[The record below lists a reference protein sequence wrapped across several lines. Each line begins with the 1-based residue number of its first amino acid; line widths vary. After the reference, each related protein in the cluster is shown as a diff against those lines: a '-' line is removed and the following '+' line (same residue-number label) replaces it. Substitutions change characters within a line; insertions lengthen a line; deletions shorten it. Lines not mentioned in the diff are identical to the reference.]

1 MKGKESSASVKKML
15 TQLNPGK
22 EKEMLYKDYQK
33 KKAVLMGTIAV
44 IGFVSALSLYL
55 SSRMETKL
63 AEGAHLI
70 RNEWGA
76 GDFKITLL
84 ARTDM
89 WNQKINLSVRERE
102 YTVTEKEE
110 LMKDLCQ
117 DLPDLIKGKNQDL
130 FHVTTNLSLVTSV
143 KGYPFWI
150 SWESMNQNR
159 IEADGT
165 VKREGISKEGE
176 WIMLKASI
184 RDKQQ
189 EVHEE
194 FEIKVFLLPEAL
206 TPEQLFF
213 RELENELTRKETS
226 SNREKRINLPQSL
239 NGQSINWKEQKKEY
253 SFWIFLLFLLGAA
266 AVGRGMDRDL
276 KRSIQKRNEQMMV
289 EYAGFVSMLRLYLIA
304 GLTTKNAFIQIAD
317 DYGRQKMTQGK
328 KCLYKEIK
336 TLCFQLENGMEEEQ
350 VYQQWGY
357 RCGEM
362 RYRRLSFLLGV
373 HLRQGNNQ
381 LIQLLAGEAET
392 AQEDRRNYA
401 RKLGEEAGTKLL
413 LPMIM
418 MLAVVMM
425 LVLLPAYM
433 GFGNM

>member
-1 MKGKESSASVKKML
+1 MKGTEDSAAVKKML

-22 EKEMLYKDYQK
+22 EKEMLYRDYQK

-44 IGFVSALSLYL
+44 IGFVSALSLHL
-55 SSRMETKL
+55 SSRMEAKL

-89 WNQKINLSVRERE
+89 WNQKINLFVRERQ
-102 YTVTEKEE
+102 YTVAEKEE
-110 LMKDLCQ
+110 LIETLRRAM
-117 DLPDLIKGKNQDL
+117 PDLIKGKNRDL
-130 FHVTTNLSLVTSV
+130 YHVTTNLNLVTSV

-150 SWESMNQNR
+150 NWESRNQER
-159 IEADGT
+159 IGADGT
-165 VKREGISKEGE
+165 VKREKIQEGGE
-176 WIMLKASI
+176 WVTLKASV

-189 EVHEE
+189 EIQDE
-194 FEIKVFLLPEAL
+194 FEVKVFLLPEAL
-206 TPEQLFF
+206 TSEELFF
-213 RELENELTRKETS
+213 RELEDEL
-226 SNREKRINLPQSL
+226 NREESNNSEKQLNLPQRFH
-239 NGQSINWKEQKKEY
+239 GQSIDWREQKKEY

-266 AVGRGMDRDL
+266 GAGRGMDRDL
-276 KRSIQKRNEQMMV
+276 KRSIQKRNEQLMA

-304 GLTTKNAFIQIAD
+304 GLTIKNAFIQIAD

-362 RYRRLSFLLGV
+362 RYRRLSFLLEV
-373 HLRQGNNQ
+373 HLRQGNGQ
-381 LIQLLAGEAET
+381 LIQLLAQEAET

-401 RKLGEEAGTKLL
+401 RKQGEEAGTKLL
-413 LPMIM
+413 LPMTM

-433 GFGNM
+433 GFGNL

>member
-1 MKGKESSASVKKML
+1 MKGKGNSVTVKKML
-15 TQLNPGK
+15 IQLNPGK
-22 EKEMLYKDYQK
+22 EKEMLYRDYQK
-33 KKAVLMGTIAV
+33 KKTILMGVIAV
-44 IGFVSALSLYL
+44 IGFVSALSLHL

-63 AEGAHLI
+63 AEGARLI

-76 GDFKITLL
+76 GDFKITLS

-89 WNQKINLSVRERE
+89 WNRKIALSVRERQ
-102 YTVTEKEE
+102 YTMTEKEE
-110 LMKDLCQ
+110 LMETLCQ
-117 DLPDLIKGKNQDL
+117 ALPDIIKGKNQDL
-130 FHVTTNLSLVTSV
+130 HHVTTNLNLVTSV
-143 KGYPFWI
+143 KGYPFWT
-150 SWESMNQNR
+150 SWESMNPDR

-176 WIMLKASI
+176 WVILKASI

-189 EVHEE
+189 EVHNE

-206 TPEQLFF
+206 TSEELFF
-213 RELENELTRKETS
+213 RELESELIREEM
-226 SNREKRINLPQSL
+226 SNNSEKQFNLPQSL
-239 NGQSINWKEQKKEY
+239 NGQLIDWEEQKKEY

-276 KRSIQKRNEQMMV
+276 KRSIQKRNEQLMA
-289 EYAGFVSMLRLYLIA
+289 EYAGFVSMLRLYLMA
-304 GLTTKNAFIQIAD
+304 GLTIKNAFVQIAD
-317 DYGRQKMTQGK
+317 DYGKQKMTQGK
-328 KCLYKEIK
+328 SCLYKEIK
-336 TLCFQLENGMEEEQ
+336 TLCFQLENGMEEGQ

-373 HLRQGNNQ
+373 HLKQGNSQ

-413 LPMIM
+413 IPMIM
-418 MLAVVMM
+418 MLTVVMM

>member
-1 MKGKESSASVKKML
+1 MKDKRNHTVVKKML

-22 EKEMLYKDYQK
+22 DKETLYKDYQK
-33 KKAVLMGTIAV
+33 KKTVLMGMIV
-44 IGFVSALSLYL
+44 IIGFVSALSLHL

-84 ARTDM
+84 ARTDI
-89 WNQKINLSVRERE
+89 WNQKINLSVRERQ

-110 LMKDLCQ
+110 LIDDLWLV
-117 DLPDLIKGKNQDL
+117 LPDLIKGKNQDL
-130 FHVTTNLSLVTSV
+130 YHVTANLNLVTSV

-150 SWESMNQNR
+150 SWESMNRDR

-165 VKREGISKEGE
+165 VMRKEIPKEGE
-176 WIMLKASI
+176 WVTLKASI

-189 EVHEE
+189 EVHDV
-194 FEIKVFLLPEAL
+194 FDVKVFLLPEAL
-206 TPEQLFF
+206 TSEELFF
-213 RELENELTRKETS
+213 RELENELIQEEMEGES
-226 SNREKRINLPQSL
+226 EKQLNLPQKL
-239 NGQSINWKEQKKEY
+239 NGQSIDWQEQKKEY

-276 KRSIQKRNEQMMV
+276 RRSIQKRNEQLMA
-289 EYAGFVSMLRLYLIA
+289 EYAEFVSMLRLYLMA
-304 GLTTKNAFIQIAD
+304 GLTIKNAFIHIAN
-317 DYGRQKMTQGK
+317 DYGRQKKTKGK
-328 KCLYKEIK
+328 KCLYEEIK
-336 TLCFQLENGMEEEQ
+336 TLCYQLENGMDEEQ
-350 VYQQWGY
+350 VYQQWGH

-373 HLRQGNNQ
+373 HLKQGNSQ
-381 LIQLLAGEAET
+381 LIQLLAQEAET

-433 GFGNM
+433 GFGNL

>member
-1 MKGKESSASVKKML
+1 MKEKRNSISIKKML
-15 TQLNPGK
+15 IQLNPGK
-22 EKEMLYKDYQK
+22 EKEILYKDYRK
-33 KKAVLMGTIAV
+33 KKKILMGMIVA
-44 IGFVSALSLYL
+44 IGFVSALSLHL

-63 AEGAHLI
+63 AEGAHLV

-84 ARTDM
+84 ARTDT
-89 WNQKINLSVRERE
+89 WKHKIAVSVHERQ
-102 YTVTEKEE
+102 YTVMEKEK
-110 LMKDLCQ
+110 LMEDLRLL
-117 DLPDLIKGKNQDL
+117 LPDLIIGKNQDL
-130 FHVTTNLSLVTSV
+130 HHVTTDLNLVTSI

-150 SWESMNQNR
+150 SWESTNRDR

-165 VKREGISKEGE
+165 VKREGISEGGE
-176 WIMLKASI
+176 WVTLKVFI

-189 EVHEE
+189 EIRDA
-194 FEIKVFLLPEAL
+194 FEVKIFLLPETL
-206 TPEQLFF
+206 TSEELFF
-213 RELENELTRKETS
+213 RKLEDELIREEAKEDS
-226 SNREKRINLPQSL
+226 KKQFDLPQRL
-239 NGQSINWKEQKKEY
+239 DGQIIDWKEQKEEY
-253 SFWIFLLFLLGAA
+253 SFWVFLLFLLGAV
-266 AVGRGMDRDL
+266 AVGGGMDRDL
-276 KRSIQKRNEQMMV
+276 KRSIQKRSERMMA
-289 EYAGFVSMLRLYLIA
+289 EYAGFVSMLRLYMMA
-304 GLTTKNAFIQIAD
+304 GLTIKKAFVQIAD
-317 DYGRQKMTQGK
+317 DYGRQKMSQGK
-328 KCLYKEIK
+328 KCLYEEIK

-373 HLRQGNNQ
+373 HLKQGNSQ

-392 AQEDRRNYA
+392 AQEERRNYA

-425 LVLLPAYM
+425 LVLLPAYI
-433 GFGNM
+433 GFGNI